1 MKYEELDTIRESL
14 RGIPFV
20 ILPRAEVEPGIPDA
34 KIEELQDTLK
44 ELAERMIAIRARADT
59 EHRDLSEDEDAEMA
73 SIFAD
78 SDHAE
83 KEMKS
88 RQRIVDFTA
97 RLSQGT
103 GRKTTPEGP
112 TEEERQFRAQ
122 GGERPRKQE
131 NNIEFPRRDPGKSG
145 FKNVGEFALAV
156 RASSRQG
163 STVDPRLIMNAPSTY
178 QQEGVGA
185 DGGFAVPPDFRQA
198 IMSKIG
204 EEMSLYARTDQQQ
217 TTSNNMT
224 FPLDETSQ
232 WQTTGAVRA
241 YWEGEAQ
248 LKAQSKTSL
257 TGHTTRL
264 HKIIALVPMTDELI
278 EDAPAMTGFINK
290 KAPLAID
297 FVISLA
303 IVSGDGVGKP
313 LGILNSPAT
322 ISVAKETS
330 QVADTVVAEN
340 VNKMWA
346 RMPAANRANAVWII
360 NQDVEPQFE
369 QMSFKVKNVAGTE
382 NVGGWPLYM
391 PPGGISAAPFA
402 TLKGR
407 PVLPGQYAETVG
419 DKGDII
425 LADLSQYLTITKV
438 GGIRQDVSIHLWFDY
453 DVTAFRFVLRIGGQ
467 PWWTKVLQP
476 RVGSTTYSPFV
487 TLDDRA

>member
-1 MKYEELDTIRESL
+1 MRTNFVDVRPILALLEETGARFFVFADGTEKIQALREE
-14 RGIPFV
+14 I
-20 ILPRAEVEPGIPDA
+20 AELVEHAKAIQDKADA
-34 KIEELQDTLK
+34 EK
-44 ELAERMIAIRARADT
+44 
-59 EHRDLSEDEDAEMA
+59 RDLYDDE
-73 SIFAD
+73 
-78 SDHAE
+78 E
-83 KEMKS
+83 KETNSIYDRVERAQAEIKRREKLLSLDDRM
-88 RQRIVDFTA
+88 
-97 RLSQGT
+97 SQGT
-103 GRKTTPEGP
+103 GRRTTPEGP
-112 TEEERQFRAQ
+112 TDDERDARAAA
-122 GGERPRKQE
+122 GERPRKQE
-131 NNIEFPRRDPGKSG
+131 TNIEFPRRDPGKGG

-163 STVDPRLIMNAPSTY
+163 ATIDPKLIQAAGPSTY

-204 EEMSLYARTDQQQ
+204 EEMSLYSRTDQQQ

-248 LKAQSKTSL
+248 QKTQSKATI
-257 TGHTTRL
+257 TPHNTRL

-290 KAPLAID
+290 KAPAAID
-297 FVISLA
+297 FAISLA

-322 ISVAKETS
+322 ISVAKETG
-330 QVADTVVAEN
+330 QAADTVVAKN
-340 VNKMWA
+340 INKMWS
-346 RMPAANRANAVWII
+346 RMPAASRANAVWII

-369 QMSFKVKNVAGTE
+369 EMSVFIKNVAGTE

-391 PPGGISAAPFA
+391 PPGGISAAPYA

-407 PVLPGQYAETVG
+407 PVLPGQYAETLG

-438 GGIRQDVSIHLWFDY
+438 GGLRQDVSIHLWFDY

-467 PWWTKVLQP
+467 PWWTKPLQP